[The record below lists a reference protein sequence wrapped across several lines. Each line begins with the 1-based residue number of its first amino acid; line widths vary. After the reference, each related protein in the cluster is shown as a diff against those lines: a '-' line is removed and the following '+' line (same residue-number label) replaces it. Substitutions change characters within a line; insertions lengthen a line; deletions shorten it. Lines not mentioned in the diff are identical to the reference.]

1 MRSTRRLDLDTLSPS
16 YPKEEMWFQGES
28 PDLLTDMCFEP
39 LAARKGRLFSNTS
52 LLVSSCVFGD
62 LTLNSIL
69 SFLRRSGSIL
79 FSFFLFHSSSPAQ
92 VQRPGPPLSPLH
104 LCSSRRS
111 LSFRGDPQTLELRG
125 DWEQIESHGPGIQL
139 QLFIY
144 SLFAL
149 LGGTCPWFSASN
161 ERASYPRTPLCDL
174 LTADLTFL

>member
-1 MRSTRRLDLDTLSPS
+1 VRSTRRLDLNTLSPS
-16 YPKEEMWFQGES
+16 YPEEEMWFQGKS

-52 LLVSSCVFGD
+52 LLVSSCVSGD

-69 SFLRRSGSIL
+69 SFLRRSGSTL
-79 FSFFLFHSSSPAQ
+79 FSFSLFHSSSPAQ

-149 LGGTCPWFSASN
+149 LGGTCPWF
-161 ERASYPRTPLCDL
+161 PLPTNAL
-174 LTADLTFL
+174 LSPNAPV